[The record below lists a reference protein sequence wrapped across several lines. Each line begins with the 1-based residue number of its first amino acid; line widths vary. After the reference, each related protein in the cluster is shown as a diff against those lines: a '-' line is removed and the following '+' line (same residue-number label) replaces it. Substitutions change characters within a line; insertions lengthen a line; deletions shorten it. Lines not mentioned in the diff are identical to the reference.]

1 MTVRFV
7 TASGTEVGKTYVTA
21 SLCAQLRARGRAVA
35 ALKPV
40 VSGYADAAARES
52 DPGVLLAALGQPVD
66 AESVAAI
73 APWRFAAPLSP
84 DMAAR
89 REGRRVDFDSL
100 LAFCR
105 EAMARPGRDLLI
117 EGVGG
122 VMVPLDERRTVRD
135 WIAALGAPA
144 ILVAGSYLGTISHTL
159 TAAAALREA
168 GAALDS
174 IVVDESAGEAPPL
187 AETADVIARFAGGTP
202 VVPLARSAGAAAWT
216 ARPAELLDRLPW
228 P

>member
-1 MTVRFV
+1 MR
-7 TASGTEVGKTYVTA
+7 
-21 SLCAQLRARGRAVA
+21 RRG
-35 ALKPV
+35 
-40 VSGYADAAARES
+40 ES
-52 DPGVLLAALGQPVD
+52 DPGVLLAALGRRVD
-66 AESVAAI
+66 ADSVAAI

-105 EAMARPGRDLLI
+105 EAMAQPGRDLLI

-159 TAAAALREA
+159 TAIAALREA

-174 IVVDESAGEAPPL
+174 VVVDESAGAAPPL
-187 AETADVIARFAGGTP
+187 AETAGVIARFAGGVP
-202 VVPLARSAGAAAWT
+202 VVPLARSAGAEWT
-216 ARPAELLDRLPW
+216 ARPAELLDRLRW

>member
-1 MTVRFV
+1 M
-7 TASGTEVGKTYVTA
+7 
-21 SLCAQLRARGRAVA
+21 
-35 ALKPV
+35 
-40 VSGYADAAARES
+40 
-52 DPGVLLAALGQPVD
+52 
-66 AESVAAI
+66 
-73 APWRFAAPLSP
+73 
-84 DMAAR
+84 MN
-89 REGRRVDFDSL
+89 
-100 LAFCR
+100 
-105 EAMARPGRDLLI
+105 
-117 EGVGG
+117 
-122 VMVPLDERRTVRD
+122 ERRTVRD

-174 IVVDESAGEAPPL
+174 IVVDESAGDAPPL

-202 VVPLARSAGAAAWT
+202 VVPLSRSAGAAAWT